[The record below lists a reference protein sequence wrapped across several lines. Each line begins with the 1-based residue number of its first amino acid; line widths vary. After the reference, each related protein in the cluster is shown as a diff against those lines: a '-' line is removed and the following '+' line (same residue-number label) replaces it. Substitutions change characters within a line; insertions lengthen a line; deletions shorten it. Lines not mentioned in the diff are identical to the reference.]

1 LHPDYKMNKEIHI
14 RILEGANE
22 LFFSYG
28 LKSITMDDIA
38 RHLGMSKKTIYV
50 SFKDKDEIV
59 SAFMKDNLEKNKQA
73 LLKISDN
80 SVDSVQ
86 EIIGIMRHFGSMFS
100 RINPR
105 VFYDL
110 QKYFHESWKIFREF
124 KESQMIAMIEKN
136 LRKGIKEGVFRSD
149 LNIKII
155 AKLRVEQIE
164 MSMNPLIFPPDK
176 FNISEIHV
184 IMLELFLHGITTTKG
199 HALID
204 KYKKITKE

>member
-1 LHPDYKMNKEIHI
+1 MNKETRI
-14 RILEGANE
+14 RILEGAYE

-38 RHLGMSKKTIYV
+38 RHLGVSKKTLYLF
-50 SFKDKDEIV
+50 FKDKNEIV
-59 SAFMKDNLEKNKQA
+59 MAFMTDNLEKNKQN

-80 SVDSVQ
+80 AADSVQ
-86 EIIGIMRHFGSMFS
+86 EVIGIMKHFGAMFS

-110 QKYFHESWKIFREF
+110 QKYFPECWKIFREF
-124 KESQMIAMIEKN
+124 KEHQMIDMIEKT
-136 LRKGIKEGVFRSD
+136 LRKGIKEGVFRGD

-176 FNISEIHV
+176 FHIAEVHV
-184 IMLELFLHGITTTKG
+184 TMLELFLHGIASAKG

-204 KYKKITKE
+204 KYKKLTKE